1 MQRRDEVILKKI
13 IMEINIGEEMMGIA
27 GMDEFF
33 EDEKLKRAI
42 SMTVINI
49 GELIKSIT
57 EETRK
62 LHPEVPWKA
71 AAGMRD
77 IAAHKYQTLR
87 MEDVYYT
94 VKQDFPILKEQLGK
108 ILENSV

>member
-1 MQRRDEVILKKI
+1 MQRRDEIILKKI
-13 IMEINIGEEMMGIA
+13 IMEINIGEEMMGIT
-27 GMDEFF
+27 GMDEFL

-71 AAGMRD
+71 AAGMR
-77 IAAHKYQTLR
+77 AVSYTHLTLP
-87 MEDVYYT
+87 T
-94 VKQDFPILKEQLGK
+94 
-108 ILENSV
+108 N